1 MNSDDL
7 RKELALSKFFEG
19 DSSLNDAV
27 QGLSQAEKKLCI
39 ESAFEQE
46 AARLGVEVWE
56 LTLTMISQ
64 SPQELKRLTLAFHRE
79 VSEMVEMPWKDYC
92 TLNGITE

>member
-27 QGLSQAEKKLCI
+27 QGLSQAEKKL
-39 ESAFEQE
+39 
-46 AARLGVEVWE
+46 
-56 LTLTMISQ
+56 
-64 SPQELKRLTLAFHRE
+64 
-79 VSEMVEMPWKDYC
+79 
-92 TLNGITE
+92 

>member
-7 RKELALSKFFEG
+7 RRELALSKFFSG

-27 QGLSQAEKKLCI
+27 QGLSQDEKKLCI

-46 AARLGVEVWE
+46 ATRLGIEVWE
-56 LTLTMISQ
+56 LTLTLISE
-64 SPQELKRLTLAFHRE
+64 SPEELKYLILEFHRE
-79 VSEMVEMPWKDYC
+79 VAEMVEMDWKEYC
-92 TLNGITE
+92 KLNGINE

>member
-1 MNSDDL
+1 MI
-7 RKELALSKFFEG
+7 RKP
-19 DSSLNDAV
+19 DP
-27 QGLSQAEKKLCI
+27 QKLLT
-39 ESAFEQE
+39 SAAIKQE